1 MKILTKS
8 DIGGIIENSK
18 KKIDRNQHIF
28 LSYAANRLQDG
39 SVLAYDFA
47 EQIKRSAC
55 DLHHGSL
62 KKTGEII
69 DHPLACSPEL
79 ENIGD
84 FVADIRETVQLIFPE
99 EFAYEVTLYLPERVR
114 TNL

>member
-1 MKILTKS
+1 MKKLTKS

-18 KKIDRNQHIF
+18 RKIGANQHIF
-28 LSYAANRLQDG
+28 LSYVTGRLQDG

-55 DLHHGSL
+55 DLRYGSL

-69 DHPLACSPEL
+69 DHPLACNPIL
-79 ENIGD
+79 ENITD
-84 FVADIRETVQLIFPE
+84 FVAEIRELLPLIFPE
-99 EFAYEVTLYLPERVR
+99 EFAHEVSLYLPERVR
-114 TNL
+114 TRP